1 MPWCENCYITKVKN
15 TDPQNQ
21 LYPSLLQFLLSTVGL
36 EPLLMVLT
44 ALILITKSDFAANR
58 GEMKK

>member
-1 MPWCENCYITKVKN
+1 VKIVITKVKN
-15 TDPQNQ
+15 RRSKSAVCKFTTI
-21 LYPSLLQFLLSTVGL
+21 LLSTVGL

-44 ALILITKSDFAANR
+44 GLILITKSDFAANR